1 MFFVFNPCI
10 TALISQNDTLVSL
23 VAKYKGK
30 AEQLN
35 VLKEN
40 SGLKVRNY
48 EHQLNEV
55 QERNSALSSENVQL
69 VDKLQNQRKETH
81 KAQDEAR
88 IVHNRWEGGATK
100 DERKALE
107 EALAQR
113 EALYSGLAREAEN
126 ARVRFLFIFSM
137 HCC

>member
-1 MFFVFNPCI
+1 M
-10 TALISQNDTLVSL
+10 
-23 VAKYKGK
+23 
-30 AEQLN
+30 N

-126 ARVRFLFIFSM
+126 ARVRFLFIVSM
-137 HCC
+137 LLTRME